1 MATELIGQ
9 RMTSQRKLLL
19 EIIRDAGGHLDADEL
34 FQKAKGRDPRISLS
48 TIYRNLNLLKELDLV
63 AERHFVE
70 DHHHYELKDTAE
82 HHHLVCRSC
91 GEVFEF
97 NSPLTPKM
105 TKDVEET
112 SQFQITDIEINM
124 QGYCPNCP
132 RDMHQESSI

>member
-19 EIIRDAGGHLDADEL
+19 KIIRDAGGHLDADEL
-34 FQKAKGRDPRISLS
+34 FQKAKERDPRISLS
-48 TIYRNLNLLKELDLV
+48 TIYRNLNLLKELDLI

-70 DHHHYELKDTAE
+70 DHHHYELKDTTE

-97 NSPLTPKM
+97 DSLLTLQMKQ
-105 TKDVEET
+105 DEEDT
-112 SQFQITDIEINM
+112 SQFQVTDIEINM
-124 QGYCPNCP
+124 QGYCLNCQK
-132 RDMHQESSI
+132 DMP

>member
-97 NSPLTPKM
+97 NSPLTPQM

-112 SQFQITDIEINM
+112 SQFQVTDIEINM

-132 RDMHQESSI
+132 RDMPQESSI

>member
-19 EIIRDAGGHLDADEL
+19 KIIRDAGGHLDADEL
-34 FQKAKGRDPRISLS
+34 FQKAKERDPRISLS
-48 TIYRNLNLLKELDLV
+48 TIYRNLNLLKELDLI

-70 DHHHYELKDTAE
+70 DHHHYELKDTTE

-97 NSPLTPKM
+97 DSLLTLQMKQ
-105 TKDVEET
+105 DVEDT
-112 SQFQITDIEINM
+112 SQFQVTDIEINM
-124 QGYCPNCP
+124 QGYCLNCQK
-132 RDMHQESSI
+132 DMP